1 MHSGDLVELGG
12 SDLTEVEKETLL
24 EEPRYMAAHSTTTSS
39 GVFSSVCV
47 CSTSGELGTVVSRAR
62 PIFRTPRIIRL
73 FHETSGEGGLLL

>member
-24 EEPRYMAAHSTTTSS
+24 EVMQRAKVYGSTLHY

-47 CSTSGELGTVVSRAR
+47 CSISGEVQVQ
-62 PIFRTPRIIRL
+62 
-73 FHETSGEGGLLL
+73 